1 VPPPP
6 PVRTAPPPASP
17 SPATGLDA
25 AREALAQGDWARSE
39 RLAREHPEDPR
50 ATALRIRA
58 LSNVDLQAAVRACAQ
73 AAHLHPLDVELRYL
87 EAMLLLAL
95 GRLPEAEKSARQALY
110 LDASLAVGHLML
122 GHILRRQGDRAG
134 ARRAFR
140 TAESL
145 CATLPP
151 EEPVPLADGERAGRL
166 ARVAR
171 DEWSR
176 LQALDEEEAR

>member
-1 VPPPP
+1 
-6 PVRTAPPPASP
+6 
-17 SPATGLDA
+17 
-25 AREALAQGDWARSE
+25 
-39 RLAREHPEDPR
+39 
-50 ATALRIRA
+50 
-58 LSNVDLQAAVRACAQ
+58 
-73 AAHLHPLDVELRYL
+73 
-87 EAMLLLAL
+87 MLLLAL

-110 LDASLAVGHLML
+110 LDGSLAVGHLML

-166 ARVAR
+166 AQVAR
-171 DEWSR
+171 AEGSR
-176 LQALDEEEAR
+176 LQALDEEGAR